1 MSTTIQIRNV
11 PDGLHRRLKSRASL
25 EGPSLSGYLLREIEQ
40 VASRP
45 TLQEFAERLA
55 GRTPV
60 KYKVSP
66 AEILRE
72 EPRRRWVSQAPGTW
86 STQGGV
92 LS

>member
-1 MSTTIQIRNV
+1 MSTMIQIRNV

-25 EGPSLSGYLLREIEQ
+25 EGLSLSGYLLREIGQ

-45 TLQEFAERLA
+45 TLQELAERLA
-55 GRTPV
+55 QRTPV

-72 EPRRRWVSQAPGTW
+72 ERGRR
-86 STQGGV
+86 
-92 LS
+92 

>member
-1 MSTTIQIRNV
+1 MATMIQIRNV

-25 EGPSLSGYLLREIEQ
+25 EGLSLSGYLLREIEE

-45 TLQEFAERLA
+45 TLQELAERLA
-55 GRTPV
+55 GRTAV

-72 EPRRRWVSQAPGTW
+72 ERGRR
-86 STQGGV
+86 
-92 LS
+92 